1 MRSPLAVLVG
11 IGKPGTTAMA
21 EILTKIGNVEDVDV
35 KKARLEILK
44 KVGKVRNFDKNRPG

>member
-1 MRSPLAVLVG
+1 MRSPQAVLVG

-21 EILTKIGNVEDVDV
+21 EILTKIGKVEDVDV

>member
-1 MRSPLAVLVG
+1 MG
-11 IGKPGTTAMA
+11 IGKPGTMAMA
-21 EILTKIGNVEDVDV
+21 EILTKIGKVEDVDV